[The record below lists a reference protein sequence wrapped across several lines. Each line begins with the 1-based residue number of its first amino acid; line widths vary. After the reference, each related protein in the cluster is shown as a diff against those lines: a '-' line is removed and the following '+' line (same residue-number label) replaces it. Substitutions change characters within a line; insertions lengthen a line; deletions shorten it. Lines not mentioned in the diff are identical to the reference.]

1 MGLSGSKTKTSST
14 STGTAT
20 TTPQAP
26 SWIQQPAAN
35 YFGQIGTLLNENPQ
49 GISNPAS
56 ALQNQAFASA
66 SNLGGFNQALA
77 DAMGGTRGLMN
88 YTPQNVS
95 AGQLS
100 QTDLNPYM
108 NPYTQN
114 VIDAGVGDLER
125 ARQGII
131 SNTQGRATQ
140 AGAYGGSRHGVADS
154 ETNTGYLRDVGSLVA
169 NLRNQNFNQAVGQAQ
184 FDIGNR
190 LGADQFN
197 VNSGLQGAQFRG
209 NMASQLASQGLTNDA
224 NNRANLGLQA
234 ELGAQQRDI
243 ANQND
248 PTQQRLM
255 YLAQLGQLMGINPSN
270 FIGQQVNSSG
280 QQTGTTT
287 TNPGL
292 GQILQ
297 SAAQAAAMIYASDR
311 RLKREIEPTGEH
323 INGTPLYTF
332 AYLWDEPGVKRTG
345 VMADEAPAHAV
356 HVMDNGYLAV
366 NYSVL

>member
-1 MGLSGSKTKTSST
+1 MGLSGGKQKTSST

-20 TTPQAP
+20 TTPQVP
-26 SWIQQPAAN
+26 DWIQGPASQ
-35 YFGQIGTLLNENPQ
+35 YFGQIGTLLNSNPQ

-56 ALQNQAFASA
+56 ALQNQAFAGA

-88 YTPQNVS
+88 YTPQNVT

-131 SNTQGRATQ
+131 SNTQGVATR
-140 AGAYGGSRHGVADS
+140 AGAYGGSRHGVADA

-209 NMASQLASQGLTNDA
+209 NMASQLGQQGLAQDA
-224 NNRANLGLQA
+224 NSRANIDMQA
-234 ELGAQQRDI
+234 TLGAQQRDI

-248 PTQQRLM
+248 PAQQRIM
-255 YLAQLGQLMGINPSN
+255 YLAQLAQLMGINPSN
-270 FIGQQVNSSG
+270 FIGQTVNSSG
-280 QQTGTTT
+280 TQTGTTSQ
-287 TNPGL
+287 NGGLLGGL
-292 GQILQ
+292 GTLFSGLGSIW
-297 SAAQAAAMIYASDR
+297 A
-311 RLKREIEPTGEH
+311 
-323 INGTPLYTF
+323 
-332 AYLWDEPGVKRTG
+332 PGG
-345 VMADEAPAHAV
+345 
-356 HVMDNGYLAV
+356 
-366 NYSVL
+366 

>member
-20 TTPQAP
+20 TTPQIP
-26 SWIQQPAAN
+26 DWIQQPASQ
-35 YFGQIGTLLNENPQ
+35 YFGQVGNLLNTNPQ

-56 ALQNQAFASA
+56 ALQNQAFAGA
-66 SNLGGFNQALA
+66 SSLGGFNQALA
-77 DAMGGTRGLMN
+77 DAMGGTRGLMS

-100 QTDLNPYM
+100 ETDLSPYM

-131 SNTQGRATQ
+131 SNTQGMATRS
-140 AGAYGGSRHGVADS
+140 GAYGGSRHGVADS

-209 NMASQLASQGLTNDA
+209 NMASQLGQQGLAQDA
-224 NNRANLGLQA
+224 SNRANIDMQA
-234 ELGAQQRDI
+234 TLGAQQRDI

-248 PTQQRLM
+248 PAQQRIM
-255 YLAQLGQLMGINPSN
+255 YLAQLAQLMGINPSN
-270 FIGQQVNSSG
+270 FIGQTVNSSG
-280 QQTGTTT
+280 TQTGTTSQ
-287 TNPGL
+287 NNGLLGGL
-292 GQILQ
+292 GTLFQGIG
-297 SAAQAAAMIYASDR
+297 SIW
-311 RLKREIEPTGEH
+311 G
-323 INGTPLYTF
+323 
-332 AYLWDEPGVKRTG
+332 PG
-345 VMADEAPAHAV
+345 
-356 HVMDNGYLAV
+356 
-366 NYSVL
+366 